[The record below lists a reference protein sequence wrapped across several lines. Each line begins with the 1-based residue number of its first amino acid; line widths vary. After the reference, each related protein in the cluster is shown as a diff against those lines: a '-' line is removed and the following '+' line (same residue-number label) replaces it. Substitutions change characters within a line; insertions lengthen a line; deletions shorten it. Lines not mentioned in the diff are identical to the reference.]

1 MAKRFL
7 RKIKKAKSKSRFK
20 RKNAMQPIKMKKKIL
35 KAKQHVL
42 NLSKNKLPDHDYILL
57 SKGLKFIPNPKVQNA
72 KLELLDDFDEL
83 ARKMKCRYL
92 FHTNSDDKVHPFY
105 LRTGYNPGFTCH
117 SLENYISL
125 TKLELS
131 CLPLRKFQDNIS
143 KPQRNSIKNLK
154 RNKNLIIKKSGQKRQ
169 YCRARQRK
177 LSCRRLTTVSFT
189 TLRTNSKPQS

>member
-1 MAKRFL
+1 
-7 RKIKKAKSKSRFK
+7 
-20 RKNAMQPIKMKKKIL
+20 MQPIKMKKIIL